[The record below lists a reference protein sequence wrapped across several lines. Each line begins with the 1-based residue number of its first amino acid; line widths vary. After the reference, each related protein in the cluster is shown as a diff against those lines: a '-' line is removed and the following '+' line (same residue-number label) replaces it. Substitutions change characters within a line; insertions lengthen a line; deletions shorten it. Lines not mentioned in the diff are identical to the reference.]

1 MYPNN
6 SEAFNPKS
14 VSPPPPSFP
23 PPQKQ
28 FPEGQWSTGL
38 YDCCDDPSNCFI
50 TCCCPCIT
58 FGRIAEIVDRGAISC
73 KVAGLIYYALG
84 TVGCGWL
91 YGCTYRSKLRGLFS
105 LPEDPCTDCLLHWCC
120 CVCSL
125 CQEYRELKN
134 RGTDPSIGWQGNVEK
149 WKRDG
154 LTVPPIA
161 APAMAR

>member
-105 LPEDPCTDCLLHWCC
+105 LPEDPCTDCLLHWGVSIIKHIRGLDSGTSPPYSSNC
-120 CVCSL
+120 
-125 CQEYRELKN
+125 REV
-134 RGTDPSIGWQGNVEK
+134 SQG
-149 WKRDG
+149 
-154 LTVPPIA
+154 PQS
-161 APAMAR
+161 